1 MNTNQELTNKL
12 YSSTLN
18 DTKRMDIDDDKVF
31 NKYLRDKNYLLVEA
45 EITFS
50 IETRK
55 IIDIQISDLL
65 SFEKDNRNNDI
76 LLN

>member
-18 DTKRMDIDDDKVF
+18 DTTRMDIDDDKVF